1 MSTNGNVGGITAYN
15 TGGVDYCATGDWY
28 LNNKSNAIGVGT
40 GGIIGMNESGQDLS
54 FLLNQA
60 FVGRELASGATD
72 RFAGGIIGNQ
82 NNTTLSGWKLENCVN
97 YGTIYCLRTHYSGG
111 ILGQWTGTGGTI
123 ENCQNYGNLQT
134 TFQQGWL
141 GAAGGIVAQ
150 LYHAYE
156 ENEYNIISCKN
167 FGNIYGRTGKDSANC
182 ANDSAGILG
191 NVTAYKTNNA
201 QNGQSYR
208 IQVLDCVNGPGVEV
222 YSSSMASGVVGFF
235 SCSDGPDYN
244 PIVSSTGNISLRI
257 ERCRNYA
264 AVLKKCGN
272 G

>member
-111 ILGQWTGTGGTI
+111 I
-123 ENCQNYGNLQT
+123 
-134 TFQQGWL
+134 
-141 GAAGGIVAQ
+141 
-150 LYHAYE
+150 
-156 ENEYNIISCKN
+156 
-167 FGNIYGRTGKDSANC
+167 
-182 ANDSAGILG
+182 
-191 NVTAYKTNNA
+191 
-201 QNGQSYR
+201 
-208 IQVLDCVNGPGVEV
+208 
-222 YSSSMASGVVGFF
+222 
-235 SCSDGPDYN
+235 
-244 PIVSSTGNISLRI
+244 
-257 ERCRNYA
+257 
-264 AVLKKCGN
+264 
-272 G
+272 